1 MDIKVRN
8 RLIVAGA
15 SVAAAALGLAL
26 AHGAKDWFF
35 SFYPAVSR
43 FLQRPLAAVTSV
55 VPFPVWEAAIP
66 VLIVLFVVTLIRAV
80 RAKRFARWCAAILM
94 IACIA
99 ASAFVN
105 LWGLNHFGPTI
116 DEKLGLTVEQHTVE
130 QLTEAT
136 AYYLKMANA
145 YAAET
150 PRNADGTLALP
161 EFSELSVHAD
171 DGYRILKEEYPMFSG
186 ALNRVKRVVSWPI
199 MSRFGVTGIF
209 ICLTGE
215 SSVNPDAYAASLPY
229 TMCHELAHRMA
240 VSRENEAN
248 FCAYLSARANPD
260 PVFQYS
266 AYYSAFVYCHNALY
280 KASPATARA
289 IWDYADER
297 VYADCVAANAHYEK
311 YEGKVQ
317 DAAQK
322 VNDTYLKT
330 FGQTS
335 GVQSYG
341 EVADLLISLYFA
353 EKSS

>member
-1 MDIKVRN
+1 MDVKVRN
-8 RLIVAGA
+8 RLIVCGA
-15 SVAAAALGLAL
+15 CVAVTAVLLAL
-26 AHGAKDWFF
+26 AHWASDWFF

-55 VPFPVWEAAIP
+55 VPFPVWELAIP
-66 VLIVLFVVTLIRAV
+66 VLIVLFVVTLVRAV
-80 RAKRFARWCAAILM
+80 CKKRFARWCAGVLM

-99 ASAFVN
+99 GSSFVN
-105 LWGLNHFGPTI
+105 LWGLNHFGPTL

-136 AYYLKMANA
+136 AYYLKMANQTVGS
-145 YAAET
+145 T

-161 EFSELSVHAD
+161 AFSELSRNAD
-171 DGYRILKEEYPMFSG
+171 DGYRLLKEEYPIFSG

-199 MSRFGVTGIF
+199 MSRFGITGIF

-215 SSVNPDAYAASLPY
+215 SSVNPDAYAASLPF

-280 KASPATARA
+280 KVSPATARA
-289 IWDYADER
+289 MWDYADAQ
-297 VYADCVAANAHYEK
+297 VYADCVAANAHYSK

-335 GVQSYG
+335 GVQSLG
-341 EVADLLISLYFA
+341 EVADILITLYFA